1 MKRMLL
7 LLAVLFVAVVTAEA
21 QGLGQ
26 LYDDGR
32 VRGIVVKLAPDGQP
46 AVLMSI
52 ESCKE
57 RFSEVE
63 QYNGQ
68 LPAYDRNDGR
78 KNMAAIEQY
87 IAQYGGSFPT
97 YEWCRSLGQGWY
109 LPAIN
114 ETYDA
119 WIVGWAG
126 GEATDTY
133 DQDRFLAMND
143 IVKRNGG
150 DKMTVTGDNM
160 PLGMTSSTIFT
171 IDHPKKGEQNML
183 YYVTIKE
190 SAGSMVGNAFVPSM
204 AKTFG
209 ARTRKGGK
217 VEVMPGNV
225 GAKAG
230 VLYAT
235 HAFYRLREDA
245 YAGGIYE
252 APAVNAKLFG
262 NPGRQSATRLTAVPQ
277 TESAAAATPAPASA
291 PAKELAP
298 QKYENRPEMRSVKV
312 ERDEQAARQAAAT
325 PAPAPTP
332 APASTPAP
340 AQQPVVYANNSGW
353 DIIVAPGQDIQCRV
367 LRVGE
372 KEIEYK
378 RAGFE
383 NGPTYTISRRK
394 AEKIIYANGMVEEV
408 KTSVFDF
415 IKKK

>member
-1 MKRMLL
+1 MKRF
-7 LLAVLFVAVVTAEA
+7 FVTLVALVVALMTAEA

-78 KNMAAIEQY
+78 VNMAAIEQY

-97 YEWCRSLGQGWY
+97 YEWCRSLGPGWY
-109 LPAIN
+109 LPSIN

-133 DQDRFLAMND
+133 DQTRFLAMND

-183 YYVTIKE
+183 YYVAIKE

-209 ARTRKGGK
+209 ARTPKGGK
-217 VEVMPGNV
+217 VEVLPGNV

-230 VLYAT
+230 VVYAT

-252 APAVNAKLFG
+252 APAVNGKLFG
-262 NPGRQSATRLTAVPQ
+262 NPGRASATRLTAVPE
-277 TESAAAATPAPASA
+277 TKTPTPAAAPAPQSPA
-291 PAKELAP
+291 PQQPAP

-312 ERDEQAARQAAAT
+312 ERDEAAARQAAAT
-325 PAPAPTP
+325 PAPQTA
-332 APASTPAP
+332 PAP

-378 RAGFE
+378 KAGFE

-394 AEKIIYANGMVEEV
+394 AEKIIYANGLVEEV
-408 KTSVFDF
+408 KTSVLDF